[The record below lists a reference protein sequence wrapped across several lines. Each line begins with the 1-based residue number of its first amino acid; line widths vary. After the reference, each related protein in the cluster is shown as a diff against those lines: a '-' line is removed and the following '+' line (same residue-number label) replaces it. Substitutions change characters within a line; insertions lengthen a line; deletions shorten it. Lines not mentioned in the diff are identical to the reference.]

1 MWLHLHGLP
10 CHQAQGAE
18 LHGAAAARARAVLLW
33 PGEASDINDE
43 IVGAHRDWRSSDH
56 HQNFPR
62 QRGQAGWWTRTQRH
76 SFFGW
81 ARLAADDEGCD
92 CSPLLGIDVPIQVDV
107 SGHLVIAIDEYPKNG
122 WPPGLTTTSLDLYP
136 EAVFAAGRHRP
147 CEDGDQPDA
156 KRAKKKERQS
166 STPSASTSKTYFI
179 PNFIYEPNLDT
190 MDTDI
195 TKGPCSVPADYWE
208 YDLKKGIVIRH
219 HCRPRCSR
227 FHPEEAH
234 DRPDT
239 SDWMSHRVTCV
250 AGTSPVLDDWRCP
263 FVDWADMFFHET
275 FRCESTTPITTNFW
289 SCGDI

>member
-1 MWLHLHGLP
+1 MALQQPEREQYCFGPGKPQTSTTRLSVPIGIGGVPTIISTSLVREAKLAGGQGPNGISFLAGQDWLLMMK
-10 CHQAQGAE
+10 
-18 LHGAAAARARAVLLW
+18 AVI
-33 PGEASDINDE
+33 DI
-43 IVGAHRDWRSSDH
+43 G
-56 HQNFPR
+56 QNLIR
-62 QRGQAGWWTRTQRH
+62 
-76 SFFGW
+76 
-81 ARLAADDEGCD
+81 
-92 CSPLLGIDVPIQVDV
+92 SPLLGIDVPIQVDV
-107 SGHLVIAIDEYPKNG
+107 SGHLVIAIDEYPTNG
-122 WPPGLTTTSLDLYP
+122 WPPGLTTSLDLYP

-190 MDTDI
+190 MNTDI

-263 FVDWADMFFHET
+263 FVDWVDMFFHET